1 MSFSIRNTIALG
13 ALSALAAAQTT
24 PPKLDAACA
33 DVVIFMARGNDAPY
47 RDGRTFPF
55 VEATCGKLIAE
66 GKTCD
71 HIDIQF
77 DVTLGGDYC
86 AQVAEGA
93 RNGISQITAFNQKC
107 PCTHIVVNGYSQGAH
122 VAGDVLG
129 GPGGCSFVSNGLDS
143 TSPAGK
149 AIAAALLWGDVMH
162 TANQPY
168 NVLDGA
174 SKQKNP
180 RASGDLARL
189 NRYAPVLRA
198 YCAAGDP
205 VCAGGEIVADH
216 LNYFELY
223 TDEASSWVVSKIN
236 GVAPLPSCAASSS
249 SSSSSV
255 PTPTASVSASSVVQ
269 TPTAS
274 VSASSVVQTPTASVS
289 ASSVVQTPTAS
300 VSASSVVQTPTA
312 SVSASSVVQTPTAS
326 VSASSVVQTP
336 TASVSA
342 SSVVQT
348 PTASVSASSVV
359 QTPTASVSASSVVAP
374 IESSSAETPY
384 PTSPATVSPFPPP
397 VDYDACVLQVHVE
410 YVYSHM

>member
-312 SVSASSVVQTPTAS
+312 SVSASSPYVPTAS
-326 VSASSVVQTP
+326 
-336 TASVSA
+336 
-342 SSVVQT
+342 
-348 PTASVSASSVV
+348 
-359 QTPTASVSASSVVAP
+359 
-374 IESSSAETPY
+374 EDAETPY